1 MILSG
6 ILHTS
11 LGGFTVIRGV
21 APLGELARCSR
32 FDGAYQR
39 NLIKTHNSLLTRK
52 LVDSLERHFELKGDA
67 A

>member
-21 APLGELARCSR
+21 APLGELALISNTTTASGVAINIFRPNGVLRVGS
-32 FDGAYQR
+32 FDA
-39 NLIKTHNSLLTRK
+39 
-52 LVDSLERHFELKGDA
+52 
-67 A
+67 